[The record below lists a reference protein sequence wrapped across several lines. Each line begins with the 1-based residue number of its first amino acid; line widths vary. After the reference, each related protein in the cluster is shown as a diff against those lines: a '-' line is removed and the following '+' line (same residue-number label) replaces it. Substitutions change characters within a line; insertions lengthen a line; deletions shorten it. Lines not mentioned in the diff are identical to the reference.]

1 MSKLGRWI
9 RSLGEKLG
17 LTASLPNPL
26 YSYYTV
32 RMYTEEGGEFA
43 RWSGI
48 KTLAAAYDIANSEL
62 RGGDGMVEIIFGTT
76 ILARFG
82 VDQTID
88 PSELHRLIGGESHG
102 KK

>member
-9 RSLGEKLG
+9 QSLGEKLG
-17 LTASLPNPL
+17 LTASHPNPL

-48 KTLAAAYDIANSEL
+48 KTLASAYEIANSEL
-62 RGGDGMVEIIFGTT
+62 RGGDGVVEIVFGTT
-76 ILARFG
+76 VLARFG
-82 VDQTID
+82 IDQTID
-88 PSELHRLIGGESHG
+88 STELSRILGGNHG
-102 KK
+102 EK

>member
-9 RSLGEKLG
+9 QSLGEKLG
-17 LTASLPNPL
+17 LTTSLPDPL

-48 KTLAAAYDIANSEL
+48 KTLAAAYEIANSEL
-62 RGGDGMVEIIFGTT
+62 RGGDGVVEIIFGTT
-76 ILARFG
+76 VLARFG
-82 VDQTID
+82 IDQTID
-88 PSELHRLIGGESHG
+88 STELSRILGGNHG
-102 KK
+102 EK

>member
-9 RSLGEKLG
+9 QSLGEKLG
-17 LTASLPNPL
+17 LTASLPDPL

-48 KTLAAAYDIANSEL
+48 KTLAAAYEIANSEL
-62 RGGDGMVEIIFGTT
+62 RGGDGVVEIIFGTT
-76 ILARFG
+76 VLVRFG
-82 VDQTID
+82 IDQTID
-88 PSELHRLIGGESHG
+88 SSELSRILGGNHG